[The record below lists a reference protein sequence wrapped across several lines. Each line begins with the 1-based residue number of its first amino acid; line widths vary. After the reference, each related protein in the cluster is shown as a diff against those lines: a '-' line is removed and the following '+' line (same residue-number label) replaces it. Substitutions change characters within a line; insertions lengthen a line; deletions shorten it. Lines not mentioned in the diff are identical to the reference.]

1 MKVGDMI
8 FITGGQYVGQYAII
22 CHITAEMIT
31 ITLLST
37 LLMTRILISNAS
49 LHNKVVLE
57 NGDVVTNNLNEADG
71 IRDQIK
77 EQLHKVFNSIV
88 ELEELLQKLNVM

>member
-1 MKVGDMI
+1 MI

-22 CHITAEMIT
+22 HHITAEMIT

-37 LLMTRILISNAS
+37 LLTTRILISNAS
-49 LHNKVVLE
+49 LHNKVDLE
-57 NGDVVTNNLNEADG
+57 NGDVVMSNLNEADG

>member
-8 FITGGQYVGQYAII
+8 FITGGQYFGQYAII
-22 CHITAEMIT
+22 RHITAEMIT

-37 LLMTRILISNAS
+37 LLTTRILISNAS
-49 LHNKVVLE
+49 LHKKVVLE
-57 NGDVVTNNLNEADG
+57 NGDVVMNNLNEADG

-88 ELEELLQKLNVM
+88 ELEELMQKLNVM

>member
-22 CHITAEMIT
+22 RHITAEMIT

-37 LLMTRILISNAS
+37 LLTTRILISNAS

-57 NGDVVTNNLNEADG
+57 NGDVVMNNLNEADG

>member
-1 MKVGDMI
+1 MI

-22 CHITAEMIT
+22 RHITITVEMIT
-31 ITLLST
+31 ITLLPT
-37 LLMTRILISNAS
+37 LLMTQILISNAS

>member
-22 CHITAEMIT
+22 RHITAEMIT
-31 ITLLST
+31 ITLLPT
-37 LLMTRILISNAS
+37 LLMMRILISNAS

-77 EQLHKVFNSIV
+77 EQVQKVFKIHVAIES
-88 ELEELLQKLNVM
+88 M

>member
-22 CHITAEMIT
+22 RHITVEMIT
-31 ITLLST
+31 ITLLPT
-37 LLMTRILISNAS
+37 LLTTRILISNGS

-57 NGDVVTNNLNEADG
+57 NGDVVTNNLNEADS

-77 EQLHKVFNSIV
+77 EQVNKVSNTIV
-88 ELEELLQKLNVM
+88 ELEELLQKFNVM

>member
-1 MKVGDMI
+1 
-8 FITGGQYVGQYAII
+8 
-22 CHITAEMIT
+22 MIT
-31 ITLLST
+31 ITLLPT
-37 LLMTRILISNAS
+37 LLTTRILISNAS

-77 EQLHKVFNSIV
+77 EQVHKVFNTIV
-88 ELEELLQKLNVM
+88 ELEELLQKFNVM

>member
-8 FITGGQYVGQYAII
+8 FITGGQYVGQYTII
-22 CHITAEMIT
+22 RHITAEMIT
-31 ITLLST
+31 LLPTLLT
-37 LLMTRILISNAS
+37 TRILISNAS

-57 NGDVVTNNLNEADG
+57 NGDVVMNNLNEADG